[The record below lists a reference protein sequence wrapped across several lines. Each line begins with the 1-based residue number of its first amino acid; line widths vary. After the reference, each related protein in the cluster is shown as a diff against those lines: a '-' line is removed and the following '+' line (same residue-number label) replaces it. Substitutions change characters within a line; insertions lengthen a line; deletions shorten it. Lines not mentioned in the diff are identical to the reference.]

1 MNNYHLGIKYF
12 LQNDSGGLAVGMK
25 LESEN
30 NLNRSIMKNLQNA
43 LSYLQLQDEA
53 MDSERIV
60 DRVGQLRALA
70 SDITKN
76 DSDILNY
83 SKEFLELQGK
93 WITQRKQNLMVST
106 SCFPTTDI
114 VFKNRI

>member
-1 MNNYHLGIKYF
+1 
-12 LQNDSGGLAVGMK
+12 
-25 LESEN
+25 
-30 NLNRSIMKNLQNA
+30 MKNLQNA

-53 MDSERIV
+53 MDKMSEIV
-60 DRVGQLRALA
+60 DRVGQLGLS

-93 WITQRKQNLMVST
+93 MDNAAKTKHGST
-106 SCFPTTDI
+106 YLFSNKRHCLQ
-114 VFKNRI
+114 K